1 MGDKLRVGVIGCGG
15 MAGGH
20 VAGYLACGRFE
31 IAALADL
38 SPQAMADYDARF
50 GEHEDYHPKHYTDAN
65 AMLDAEGPDVVS
77 IGTWHKGHAKWT
89 IAAAARRPKAI
100 LCEKPMAEDLG
111 HAEQMLIACDRHDVK
126 LAIGHQRRFLPS
138 YVAVRELVAAGAVG
152 KVELVRAVSG
162 SGLLNWASH
171 LFDMFRYVLGDD
183 DCEWAMGTVER
194 NTERYERSTRI
205 EDRAVCAFGFRGGAE
220 GILLSDFTPDY
231 YQGCTVYGTAGMID
245 LRPDHYR
252 LMNESTGGRW
262 ETFTPPGKYC
272 QPGDEGYESME
283 GCARQAQELADWVE
297 GKCETHRGEAI
308 HGFKAVEMACAIY
321 DSARLHE
328 VVRLPLETRD
338 YPLDLMVES
347 GHLPVRYPGR
357 YDIRARQL
365 RGENMTSDV
374 DNR

>member
-1 MGDKLRVGVIGCGG
+1 MSDKLKVGVIGCGG

-20 VAGYLACGRFE
+20 VAGYLASGRFE
-31 IAALADL
+31 ITALADL

-50 GEHEDYHPKHYTDAN
+50 GEHADYHPKHYTDAA

-138 YVAVRELVAAGAVG
+138 YVAVRELVATGAVG
-152 KVELVRAVSG
+152 KAELVKAVSG

-194 NTERYERSTRI
+194 STERYERNTRI
-205 EDRAVCAFGFRGGAE
+205 EDRAVCAFGFKGGAE

-231 YQGCTVYGTAGMID
+231 YQGCTIYGD
-245 LRPDHYR
+245 R
-252 LMNESTGGRW
+252 
-262 ETFTPPGKYC
+262 
-272 QPGDEGYESME
+272 
-283 GCARQAQELADWVE
+283 
-297 GKCETHRGEAI
+297 
-308 HGFKAVEMACAIY
+308 
-321 DSARLHE
+321 
-328 VVRLPLETRD
+328 
-338 YPLDLMVES
+338 
-347 GHLPVRYPGR
+347 
-357 YDIRARQL
+357 RA
-365 RGENMTSDV
+365 
-374 DNR
+374 